1 MSDHPRQIIAIGGGG
16 FIADLENP
24 LLDLY
29 VLAQAR
35 TKVPAVCY
43 IGTATGDTD
52 RLVARFYTA
61 YSRLACR
68 PTHLPLFARTPD
80 VRDLLL
86 QQDVIYVGGGNTK
99 SMLAVWRE
107 WNLPAVLKEAWTQGT
122 VLAGVSAGA
131 ICWFDQGV
139 TDSWADVLHTMSCLG
154 FLPGTCC
161 PHYDSEPDR
170 RPSVH
175 AFVEDGTTD
184 NVLALDDGVGA
195 HFIGR
200 KHVATVSA
208 RATGTAYR
216 VRRRG
221 AGLVETALPVIRLA
235 DYAGLL

>member
-1 MSDHPRQIIAIGGGG
+1 MPDHPRQIIAIGGGG

-35 TKVPAVCY
+35 VKVPSVCY

-80 VRDLLL
+80 VRDLLM

-107 WNLPAVLKEAWTQGT
+107 WNLHAVLKAAWMNGT

-131 ICWFDQGV
+131 ICWFDLGI
-139 TDSWADVLHTMSCLG
+139 TDSWADVLHTLPCLG
-154 FLPGTCC
+154 LLPGTCC

-175 AFVEDGTTD
+175 ALVEDGTVD
-184 NVLALDDGVGA
+184 NVLAIDDGVGA

-221 AGLVETALPVIRLA
+221 KGLVETALPVVRLA
-235 DYAGLL
+235 DYAGLR